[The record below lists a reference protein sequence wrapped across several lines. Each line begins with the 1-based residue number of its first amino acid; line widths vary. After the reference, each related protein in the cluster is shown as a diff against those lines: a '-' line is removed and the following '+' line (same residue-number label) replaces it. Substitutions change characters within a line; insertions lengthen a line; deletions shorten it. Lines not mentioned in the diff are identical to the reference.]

1 MITEYKREIQNY
13 SYSIILK
20 HNVTAIK
27 LMQGVRT
34 ILIYII
40 LKLFQIYLTIPH
52 SVRTILIY
60 IILKHK
66 RINNI
71 HNQIS
76 ISHSKGIVFFRVFL
90 CTQARLTASSILAF
104 VYISISSPIGIQ
116 LVLWYNYFVVTIYE
130 KYWRFYYGYY

>member
-34 ILIYII
+34 
-40 LKLFQIYLTIPH
+40 T
-52 SVRTILIY
+52 LIY

-76 ISHSKGIVFFRVFL
+76 ISHSKGFVFFRVFYTL
-90 CTQARLTASSILAF
+90 KHAYTTFYPRLRKHFHL
-104 VYISISSPIGIQ
+104 
-116 LVLWYNYFVVTIYE
+116 
-130 KYWRFYYGYY
+130 

>member
-20 HNVTAIK
+20 HNITAIK

-34 ILIYII
+34 TLIYII
-40 LKLFQIYLTIPH
+40 LKLFRIYLTIPH

-71 HNQIS
+71 HN
-76 ISHSKGIVFFRVFL
+76 
-90 CTQARLTASSILAF
+90 
-104 VYISISSPIGIQ
+104 
-116 LVLWYNYFVVTIYE
+116 
-130 KYWRFYYGYY
+130 

>member
-20 HNVTAIK
+20 HNITAIK
-27 LMQGVRT
+27 LMQGVIT
-34 ILIYII
+34 
-40 LKLFQIYLTIPH
+40 T
-52 SVRTILIY
+52 LIY

-71 HNQIS
+71 HNQIN
-76 ISHSKGIVFFRVFL
+76 ISHSKGFVFFRVFV

-104 VYISISSPIGIQ
+104 IYISISSPIGIQ

-130 KYWRFYYGYY
+130 KYWRFSYGYY